1 MSKAAGTTKVPAAAL
16 AEAMRRVGRD
26 SKDRLQW
33 VLGFAQRDLG
43 NLTPGDWEN
52 LRLELP
58 AFATSP
64 VVWEHLRATLDRIPS
79 AQKSLVPALT
89 EKEITQLQGEVR
101 GLLDRLYKHGTAR
114 IGPLSVTYQVSRQE
128 GTPAF
133 TMPGVIPAF
142 PGDFRSRVLQ
152 TMAELLLGYGG
163 LLKLCPEAKC
173 RRWFVAG
180 RPNQKHC
187 SLRCQ
192 SRAKTRQYRERMA
205 TRKEKGPP
213 KGQAVPIVAS
223 TKLRVTGHSR
233 KRRER

>member
-1 MSKAAGTTKVPAAAL
+1 MSKAGTTKVPAAAL

-64 VVWEHLRATLDRIPS
+64 VVWEHLRATLDRIPLV
-79 AQKSLVPALT
+79 QNSLVPALT
-89 EKEITQLQGEVR
+89 ETEITQLQGEVR

-133 TMPGVIPAF
+133 TMPGVLPAS

-152 TMAELLLGYGG
+152 TMAELLLGYGDH
-163 LLKLCPEAKC
+163 LKVCEAKC
-173 RRWFVAG
+173 GRWFVAG
-180 RPNQKHC
+180 RPNQVYC

-213 KGQAVPIVAS
+213 KGQAVQIVAS

>member
-33 VLGFAQRDLG
+33 VLGFTQRDLG
-43 NLTPGDWEN
+43 SLTPGDWDN

-64 VVWEHLRATLDRIPS
+64 VVWEHLRATLDRIPL
-79 AQKSLVPALT
+79 AQNSLVPALT
-89 EKEITQLQGEVR
+89 ETEITQLQGEVR

-133 TMPGVIPAF
+133 SMPGVLPAS

-152 TMAELLLGYGG
+152 TMAELLLGYAG
-163 LLKLCPEAKC
+163 LLKLCHEAKC
-173 RRWFVAG
+173 GRWFVAG
-180 RPNQKHC
+180 RPNQLYC

-205 TRKEKGPP
+205 TQAEKGPL
-213 KGQAVPIVAS
+213 KAQGVPIVAS
-223 TKLRVTGHSR
+223 TKFRVKGHSQ